1 MPDRRAVLKGAERLQ
16 SQHQRHV
23 HLAALGGGCF
33 AGNGSVGELFAAG
46 EAAAARGGE
55 RVGEDDDRKQ
65 RDGRPGNAGHYPAGK
80 RRGAVLPPVGEA
92 DRAVC
97 DRGESDE
104 DVSRGDSAFGRVL
117 LLRPRDGERFEVA
130 G

>member
-1 MPDRRAVLKGAERLQ
+1 MSHRGAILRGSEGLQ
-16 SQHQRHV
+16 PEHQRHV
-23 HLAALGGGCF
+23 HLAGLCGGGF
-33 AGNGSVGELFAAG
+33 AWSGSVGELSAAG
-46 EAAAARGGE
+46 EAAAARCGE
-55 RVGEDDDRKQ
+55 RVGEIDDREQ
-65 RDGRPGNAGHYPAGK
+65 CDGRPGDAGDHPAGQ

-104 DVSRGDSAFGRVL
+104 DVSRRDSAAGRVL

-130 G
+130 W